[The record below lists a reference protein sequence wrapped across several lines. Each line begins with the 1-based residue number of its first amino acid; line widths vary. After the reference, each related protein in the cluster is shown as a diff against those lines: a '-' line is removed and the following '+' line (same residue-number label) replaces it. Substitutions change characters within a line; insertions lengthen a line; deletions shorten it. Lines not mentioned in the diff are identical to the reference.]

1 MKTLSISLSLLP
13 LVLALS
19 ACSSQES
26 TFARQPIRAPQVTT
40 PRKPVTSTPSGSVTQ
55 SFQNQKLD
63 CYQVKPS
70 CEYLYSSDPGDTD
83 LHFEIADHQVAFE
96 VKLEYAPD
104 RETSNMEIR
113 FTDKKSG
120 GTEFKNYVFGDNVTV
135 MGSIED
141 FNGSDGTIY
150 SVVCSASHLETGASF
165 KMNRPVSC
173 AHQ

>member
-19 ACSSQES
+19 ACSRQES
-26 TFARQPIRAPQVTT
+26 TFARQPILIHQATT
-40 PRKPVTSTPSGSVTQ
+40 PTKSVTSTPPESVMR
-55 SFQNQKLD
+55 SFQKQKLD

-70 CEYLYSSDPGDTD
+70 CEYLYSSDPSDTD
-83 LHFEIADHQVAFE
+83 LHLKMADHQVAFE
-96 VKLEYAPD
+96 ATLEYAPD
-104 RETSNMEIR
+104 RETSSMEIR

-141 FNGSDGTIY
+141 FTGSDGTIY
-150 SVVCSASHLETGASF
+150 SIVCSGSHLETGASF
-165 KMNRPVSC
+165 KMNAPVSC
-173 AHQ
+173 THQ